1 MSGYHLHQS
10 SRLES
15 FPERFPDIFLQKNPL
30 SDPVYT
36 VVQNSGLG
44 EWLIRFLANQQ
55 GAVMGPRILMPEQAL
70 RRFAAGYP
78 TARRLLLMEGAGEG
92 VPEGKT
98 FTRGLLFMDGM
109 KLTVFKALEEVLSGD
124 DAIYNPLRNYMA
136 SLGSGNAAAGGE
148 RLWQLADALAGIF
161 YHYGMNCLP
170 MVEAWDRGDSYF
182 GLQADSGEIA
192 AEAWQR
198 GLWRRIFGKD
208 APYTHLSRAFRGDGL
223 RGVL

>member
-78 TARRLLLMEGAGEG
+78 TARRLLLEGAGEG

-148 RLWQLADALAGIF
+148 RLCSWPMLWQEFFITMG
-161 YHYGMNCLP
+161 
-170 MVEAWDRGDSYF
+170 
-182 GLQADSGEIA
+182 
-192 AEAWQR
+192 
-198 GLWRRIFGKD
+198 
-208 APYTHLSRAFRGDGL
+208 
-223 RGVL
+223 